1 MNLSKF
7 TARRLMNDEYPS
19 LLLTN
24 FPVLHCV

>member
-1 MNLSKF
+1 
-7 TARRLMNDEYPS
+7 MNDEYPS